1 MKTQESTPYTDVF
14 KLAML
19 FFYNAKANKP
29 NVKTQFSIGKP
40 PVSGIDK
47 ATLDLPK

>member
-1 MKTQESTPYTDVF
+1 MKTQETTIAVINLARVF
-14 KLAML
+14 FNTARTKDE
-19 FFYNAKANKP
+19 N
-29 NVKTQFSIGKP
+29 TTIQFSIGRP